1 MVLLT
6 QSLYQN
12 QIILYI
18 NLPPPPSPPPFC
30 NAAPLFLQKLII
42 YSILLLEDT
51 NTFCFNLIENSFK
64 ISMHLLCLT
73 VLNRCIPT
81 LVGDALT
88 TSLGDQLQ
96 SADGSNVTAE
106 EVKEGSL

>member
-1 MVLLT
+1 
-6 QSLYQN
+6 
-12 QIILYI
+12 
-18 NLPPPPSPPPFC
+18 
-30 NAAPLFLQKLII
+30 
-42 YSILLLEDT
+42 
-51 NTFCFNLIENSFK
+51 
-64 ISMHLLCLT
+64 MHLLCLT

-96 SADGSNVTAE
+96 TADGSNVTAE

>member
-1 MVLLT
+1 MTKPNYLV
-6 QSLYQN
+6 YQ
-12 QIILYI
+12 
-18 NLPPPPSPPPFC
+18 PPPSPSPPLLQC
-30 NAAPLFLQKLII
+30 STTISSETYYLFYK
-42 YSILLLEDT
+42 ILLLEDT
-51 NTFCFNLIENSFK
+51 NTFCFNIIENSFK

>member
-1 MVLLT
+1 
-6 QSLYQN
+6 
-12 QIILYI
+12 
-18 NLPPPPSPPPFC
+18 
-30 NAAPLFLQKLII
+30 
-42 YSILLLEDT
+42 
-51 NTFCFNLIENSFK
+51 
-64 ISMHLLCLT
+64 MHLLCLT

-96 SADGSNVTAE
+96 SADGSNVTTE

>member
-1 MVLLT
+1 M
-6 QSLYQN
+6 
-12 QIILYI
+12 YI
-18 NLPPPPSPPPFC
+18 NLPPPPPPP
-30 NAAPLFLQKLII
+30 PLLQCSTTISSEMYYLFYK
-42 YSILLLEDT
+42 ILLLEDT
-51 NTFCFNLIENSFK
+51 NTFCFNIIENSFK